1 MHRSE
6 QSTGQVATHE
16 NKERRSIKHDNEQ
29 KMSKRRPTTG
39 QVSTGQR
46 MDSGQVST
54 GQRKCSQ
61 GLVCIII

>member
-1 MHRSE
+1 
-6 QSTGQVATHE
+6 VATHGNE
-16 NKERRSIKHDNEQ
+16 ERRSIKHDNEQ

-46 MDSGQVST
+46 KSN
-54 GQRKCSQ
+54 Q